1 MSDRALVA
9 RAGGDIVEAQWEEI
23 APALAAPPVDE
34 LISRF
39 LASHDI
45 RASSRATYERMLR
58 AFSQWLEE
66 SGRSLIELRREH
78 IIRYRDEYLAGRLGL
93 SSYSVG
99 SYLTATRQLFSWLE
113 AERIYPNI
121 ARGIKG
127 PKRPR
132 GHAREHLTAEE
143 LRAAVTTIERDEQL
157 SELDRLRDAALFHLI
172 ARTGLR
178 TIEAS
183 RAKVGDMRRRAGQ
196 EGQRHTVLYIQG
208 KGRDTA
214 DEFVVLMPEAERPLK
229 AYLKAR
235 GPVTDEAPL
244 FASSSPRNRGEA
256 LSTRSISRII
266 KRALQAA
273 GLNDRRLTAHSLR
286 HSAITLAIQGGASL
300 EQAQAMARHA
310 SPVTTAVYF
319 HNAQRLEQAAEQHI
333 SF

>member
-1 MSDRALVA
+1 MSERAIVA
-9 RAGGDIVEAQWEEI
+9 RVGRDIVEAQWEEI
-23 APALAAPPVDE
+23 SPALAAPPVDE

-39 LASHDI
+39 LASHDV

-58 AFSQWLEE
+58 AFSQWLEG
-66 SGRSLIELRREH
+66 SSLSLIELRREH
-78 IIRYRDEYLAGRLGL
+78 IIRYRDEHLAGELGL

-99 SYLTATRQLFSWLE
+99 SYLTAMRQLFSWLE
-113 AERIYPNI
+113 GERLYPNI

-143 LRAAVTTIERDEQL
+143 LRAAVTTIEQDERL

-183 RAKVGDMRRRAGQ
+183 RAKVGDIRRRAGQ
-196 EGQRHTVLYIQG
+196 DGKRHTVLYIQG

-214 DEFVVLMPEAERPLK
+214 DEFVVLTAEAERPLR

-235 GPVTDEAPL
+235 GPVTEEAAL
-244 FASSSPRNRGEA
+244 FASSSSRNQGEA
-256 LSTRSISRII
+256 LSTRSISRIV
-266 KRALQAA
+266 KRALQQA
-273 GLNDRRLTAHSLR
+273 GLDDRRITAHSLR